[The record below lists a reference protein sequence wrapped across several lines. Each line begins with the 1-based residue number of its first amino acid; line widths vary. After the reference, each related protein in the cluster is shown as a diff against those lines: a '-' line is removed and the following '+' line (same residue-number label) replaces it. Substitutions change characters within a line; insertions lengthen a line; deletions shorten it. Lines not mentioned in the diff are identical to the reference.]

1 MARLK
6 IKKKA
11 QKKPPVKAGEKHLAN
26 TGGLFTRKVALISVK
41 MKTTQDVR

>member
-6 IKKKA
+6 VKKQA
-11 QKKPPVKAGEKHLAN
+11 QKNPPVKAQPQEDDKA
-26 TGGLFTRKVALISVK
+26 GGFFTRKVALIVRK

>member
-6 IKKKA
+6 VKKKA
-11 QKKPPVKAGEKHLAN
+11 QKKPPVKAGEKHLDN
-26 TGGLFTRKVALISVK
+26 TGGFFTRKVALIVKK

>member
-6 IKKKA
+6 VKKKA
-11 QKKPPVKAGEKHLAN
+11 QKKPPVKAQPKGDDKA
-26 TGGLFTRKVALISVK
+26 GGIFPRKVALIVQK